1 MSTPCKFERSI
12 LSYDEHGIILRS
24 HHQRMPLLGMVRIVV
39 IARSDA
45 EACALA
51 APAYARWFETFTF
64 LPRTRDL
71 PAPPNLPKSFEQ
83 AVEHGFCVVGSP
95 FTVRQAL
102 KRQVVEAGVT
112 YVMCQVAFGDLPL
125 AASLQTV
132 SIMHST
138 IIPALSA
145 MDQ

>member
-83 AVEHGFCVVGSP
+83 AVDDGFCLVGSP
-95 FTVRQAL
+95 SVGGTQRL
-102 KRQVVEAGVT
+102 PRLIGRD
-112 YVMCQVAFGDLPL
+112 VARHVLVQLRRTRPDG
-125 AASLQTV
+125 
-132 SIMHST
+132 
-138 IIPALSA
+138 
-145 MDQ
+145 